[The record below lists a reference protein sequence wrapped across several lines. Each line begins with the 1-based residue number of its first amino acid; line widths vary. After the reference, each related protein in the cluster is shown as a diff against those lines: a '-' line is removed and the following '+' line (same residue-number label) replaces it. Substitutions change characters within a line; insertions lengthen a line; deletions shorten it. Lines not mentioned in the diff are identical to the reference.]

1 MGDGVSPGRLDDVTG
16 DFLPR
21 RRQAS
26 ARAQLLTVLVLIA
39 AASLGIYLYN
49 S

>member
-1 MGDGVSPGRLDDVTG
+1 MAEGVPPGRLDDVTG

-26 ARAQLLTVLVLIA
+26 SRAQLLTILFLIA
-39 AASLGIYLYN
+39 AAALGIYLFI
-49 S
+49 

>member
-1 MGDGVSPGRLDDVTG
+1 MDGRRSRSMLDDMTG
-16 DFLPR
+16 DFLPH

-26 ARAQLLTVLVLIA
+26 VRAQLLTALFLLA
-39 AASLGIYLYN
+39 AAALGVYLF

>member
-1 MGDGVSPGRLDDVTG
+1 MTG

-21 RRQAS
+21 RRRAS
-26 ARAQLLTVLVLIA
+26 VKAQLLTVLFLAVAAVL
-39 AASLGIYLYN
+39 GVYLY

>member
-1 MGDGVSPGRLDDVTG
+1 MTG
-16 DFLPR
+16 DFLPH

-26 ARAQLLTVLVLIA
+26 RKAQVLTILFLVLA
-39 AASLGIYLYN
+39 AALGVYLY

>member
-1 MGDGVSPGRLDDVTG
+1 MGERVSPSTLDGMTG

-21 RRQAS
+21 RQNAS
-26 ARAQLLTVLVLIA
+26 AKAQLLTILFLVA
-39 AASLGIYLYN
+39 ATALGIYLY